1 MTALSA
7 MSFYT
12 HNPLL
17 MQGNPMAQPAD
28 RLISILDGAIERLL
42 EHADPSIRNSDENRV
57 PGPEGLEAAQVGFS
71 DRLKAVELGIK
82 WVATKHKLDAGDPD
96 DEFSRLRRGTVGRAR
111 IRGRS
116 TAPPA
121 NGHA

>member
-1 MTALSA
+1 MTMTKDKLSSELDGLFSSLLQLA
-7 MSFYT
+7 MAPT
-12 HNPLL
+12 TRGED
-17 MQGNPMAQPAD
+17 QTDDAQPEIGFLD
-28 RLISILDGAIERLL
+28 RLRLFS
-42 EHADPSIRNSDENRV
+42 EGVRWASVKAKVEADD
-57 PGPEGLEAAQVGFS
+57 VG
-71 DRLKAVELGIK
+71 
-82 WVATKHKLDAGDPD
+82 

>member
-1 MTALSA
+1 MAMTKDSLSNELDTFF
-7 MSFYT
+7 SS
-12 HNPLL
+12 LL
-17 MQGNPMAQPAD
+17 KEAQATPTTAGEDQSEDAPPPIGFLD
-28 RLISILDGAIERLL
+28 RLRLFS
-42 EHADPSIRNSDENRV
+42 EGVRWAGVKARV
-57 PGPEGLEAAQVGFS
+57 ETE
-71 DRLKAVELGIK
+71 D
-82 WVATKHKLDAGDPD
+82 TD